1 VILVLSLLVQGLGLG
16 FTAAVQPGP
25 FQAYLLSETLAHGWR
40 RSLPIIFA
48 PLLADGP
55 VIAITLFIL
64 IQLPASVLR
73 LIQIAGGLFILY
85 LAWSMFRQL
94 RRGVAIGPAQQP
106 NADRRS
112 ALLRGVMVNLFSPA
126 VYLFWGTISGPI
138 VIKAWQQSPVAA
150 IAFMVGFYSVIVG
163 TMAVLVAVFQQAR
176 RLDERV
182 VRLMLS
188 ASLVILVVLGG
199 LLLKS
204 GVIG

>member
-1 VILVLSLLVQGLGLG
+1 VILVLSLLAQGLGWG

-25 FQAYLLSETLAHGWR
+25 LQAYILSETLAHGWR
-40 RSLPIIFA
+40 RSLPIVFA

-55 VIAITLFIL
+55 VIAVTLFIL
-64 IQLPASVLR
+64 VQVPDSVLR
-73 LIQIAGGLFILY
+73 LIQIVGGLFIIY

-94 RRGVAIGPAQQP
+94 RQGVVIGPAQQT
-106 NADRRS
+106 NTDRRS
-112 ALLRGVMVNLFSPA
+112 ALLRGVMLNLFNPA
-126 VYLFWGTISGPI
+126 VYIFWGTISGPI

-150 IAFMVGFYSVIVG
+150 VAFMVGFYSVIVG

-182 VRLMLS
+182 VRLILS

>member
-1 VILVLSLLVQGLGLG
+1 VVLVLSLLSQGLGLG
-16 FTAAVQPGP
+16 FAAAVQPGP
-25 FQAYLLSETLAHGWR
+25 LQAYILSETLAHGWR
-40 RSLPIIFA
+40 RSLPIILA

-55 VIAITLFIL
+55 VIAITLFVL
-64 IQLPASVLR
+64 AQLPDSVRR
-73 LIQIAGGLFILY
+73 LLQIAGGLFIIY

-94 RRGVAIGPAQQP
+94 RQGVTIGPAQQP
-106 NADRRS
+106 NAGRRS
-112 ALLRGVMVNLFSPA
+112 ALLRGAMLNLFNPG
-126 VYLFWGTISGPI
+126 VYIFWGTVSGPI
-138 VIKAWQQSPVAA
+138 LIKAWQQSPVAA
-150 IAFMVGFYSVIVG
+150 VAFMAGFYSVIVG

-188 ASLVILVVLGG
+188 ASLVILVALGG

>member
-1 VILVLSLLVQGLGLG
+1 VIFVLSLLAQGLGLG

-25 FQAYLLSETLAHGWR
+25 LQAYLLSETLTHGWR

-55 VIAITLFIL
+55 VIVVTLFVL
-64 IQLPASVLR
+64 VQLPASALR

-85 LAWSMFRQL
+85 LAWGMFREL
-94 RRGVAIGPAQQP
+94 RRGVSIGPAQQT
-106 NADRRS
+106 NAGRRS
-112 ALLRGVMVNLFSPA
+112 ALLRGVMLNLFSPG
-126 VYLFWGTISGPI
+126 VYIFWGTISGPI
-138 VIKAWQQSPVAA
+138 VIKAWHQSPAAAVAF
-150 IAFMVGFYSVIVG
+150 IVGFYSVIVG

-176 RLDERV
+176 RLDERT

-204 GVIG
+204 GVLG

>member
-1 VILVLSLLVQGLGLG
+1 VILVLSLLAQGLGLG

-25 FQAYLLSETLAHGWR
+25 LQAYILSETLAHGWR
-40 RSLPIIFA
+40 RGLPIVFA

-55 VIAITLFIL
+55 VIAVTLFIL
-64 IQLPASVLR
+64 VQVPDSVLR
-73 LIQIAGGLFILY
+73 LIQIAGGLFIIY

-94 RRGVAIGPAQQP
+94 RQGVVIGPAQQT
-106 NADRRS
+106 NTGRRS
-112 ALLRGVMVNLFSPA
+112 ALLRGVMLNLFNPG
-126 VYLFWGTISGPI
+126 VYIFWGTISGPI

-150 IAFMVGFYSVIVG
+150 VAFMVGFYSVIVG

-182 VRLMLS
+182 VRLILS